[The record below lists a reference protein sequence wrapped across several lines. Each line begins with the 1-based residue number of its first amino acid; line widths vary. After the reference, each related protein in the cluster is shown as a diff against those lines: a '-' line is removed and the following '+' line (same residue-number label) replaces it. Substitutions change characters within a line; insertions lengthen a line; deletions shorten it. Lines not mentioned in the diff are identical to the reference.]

1 MRLDTDLL
9 VLAVTKYAL
18 VLFGS
23 AHWFGCIWWAV
34 ARFSGFG
41 DTCWVTQYYRLV
53 GKPIDAAT
61 FRSSSYNYLL
71 SLYWGFTVMTA
82 TLLEGYAPDNTQE
95 TILCVVSTFAQVL
108 VFSFLLGI
116 LLHYVR
122 AKPSQ
127 AEPLG
132 ILYLPVCLPAPTM
145 AHPLPPPSSSAH
157 PQIVKKDANQEKFNT
172 LMDKVERYAKMHDL
186 PRRLESSIK
195 LCFTFQHQKRI
206 GQDEEILVRDSGF
219 CSVFCSLL
227 ASSTPPPLPQQLT
240 TTIENAGG
248 HPHDDALPHPR
259 APLPDGGGQRD
270 LQRLPGA
277 LCHLHPGRPPPQD
290 PHPGRHHLQPRRHD
304 PRGAL
309 PRRGRGRGT
318 CIS

>member
-71 SLYWGFTVMTA
+71 SLYWGFTVLTA

-95 TILCVVSTFAQVL
+95 TILCVVSTFAQVF

-122 AKPSQ
+122 AKPSR
-127 AEPLG
+127 ASLG
-132 ILYLPVCLPAPTM
+132 IMCLSTCSRHGSPS
-145 AHPLPPPSSSAH
+145 HPPISFH

-172 LMDKVERYAKMHDL
+172 LMDKVMK
-186 PRRLESSIK
+186 
-195 LCFTFQHQKRI
+195 QK
-206 GQDEEILVRDSGF
+206 S
-219 CSVFCSLL
+219 
-227 ASSTPPPLPQQLT
+227 
-240 TTIENAGG
+240 
-248 HPHDDALPHPR
+248 
-259 APLPDGGGQRD
+259 
-270 LQRLPGA
+270 
-277 LCHLHPGRPPPQD
+277 PQD
-290 PHPGRHHLQPRRHD
+290 DSACRRTLMMRDQYELPTHHSSNQNSG
-304 PRGAL
+304 GAV
-309 PRRGRGRGT
+309 R
-318 CIS
+318 